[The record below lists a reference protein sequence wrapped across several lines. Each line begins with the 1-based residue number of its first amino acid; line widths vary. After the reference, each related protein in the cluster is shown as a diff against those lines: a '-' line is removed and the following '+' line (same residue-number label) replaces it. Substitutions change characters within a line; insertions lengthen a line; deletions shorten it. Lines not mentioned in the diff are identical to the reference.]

1 MWYEEYR
8 HLLNHLARIEGKLDA
23 LLKQEGKFDMATQAT
38 LDKLTADVAA
48 NTSAAQAASLA
59 LTGFVKTVSD
69 LTAQLQDAIA
79 GGDDAAIQAAAAA
92 LEANNATLAAATPAV
107 AAAVAANT

>member
-8 HLLNHLARIEGKLDA
+8 HLLNYLIRIDAKLDA
-23 LLKQEGKFDMATQAT
+23 LSRKEGRFDMATQAT

-59 LTGFVKTVSD
+59 LTGFVKTVTD

-79 GGDDAAIQAAAAA
+79 AGDESAIQAAAAA
-92 LEANNATLAAATPAV
+92 IEANNATLTAATPAV